1 MEQVNQ
7 ICKLQAI
14 FMFSADICLF
24 RPVLTETQIAVY
36 HQRQHI
42 RMANFVAMLWQW
54 AIDGAP
60 ALTALQIAV

>member
-1 MEQVNQ
+1 
-7 ICKLQAI
+7 
-14 FMFSADICLF
+14 MFSADICLF